1 MHEDFQRFRASFLP
15 DLNLSQKKKK
25 KRLHNVSLLSERQGF
40 IAYDY
45 TTTHYHTDPSRG
57 DGGGGA
63 KYFVSVDP
71 Q

>member
-40 IAYDY
+40 IAFTLYI
-45 TTTHYHTDPSRG
+45 DPINNNLISVLR
-57 DGGGGA
+57 A
-63 KYFVSVDP
+63 KAL
-71 Q
+71 